1 MKKAYE
7 IGSDNLILDGHPQDV
22 RNIIVDVSGKATD
35 GTVNRGQVIDL
46 TDNVYKEHAEAGD
59 VNCIV
64 AESVEYKATDSSV
77 VVPCYITGSFR
88 KSALSTEV
96 ELTDT
101 DVERFRELGII
112 LG

>member
-1 MKKAYE
+1 MEKAYE
-7 IGSDNLILDGHPQDV
+7 IGSDNLILDGHTQDV
-22 RNIIVDVSGKATD
+22 RNIIVDVSGKTAD
-35 GTVNRGQVIDL
+35 GTLKRGQVIDL
-46 TDNVYKEHAEAGD
+46 KDNTYQEHDEAGD
-59 VNCIV
+59 VNCII
-64 AESVEYKATDSSV
+64 AKNVEYKSTDSSV

-88 KSALSTEV
+88 KSELSTAV